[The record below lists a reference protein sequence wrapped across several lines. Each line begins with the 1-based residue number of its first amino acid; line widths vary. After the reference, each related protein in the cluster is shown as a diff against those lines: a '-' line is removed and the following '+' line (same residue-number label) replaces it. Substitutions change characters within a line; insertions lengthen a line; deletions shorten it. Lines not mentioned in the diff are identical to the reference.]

1 MTNESHVLF
10 RHSEDVHN
18 FDFGV
23 ISFLLKSSMQ
33 FELATGCFRCFK
45 NESLLLPFPRKSKV
59 RVRCSCDKFHT
70 VCMCSFEGALLDMQL
85 NISAKTRDMS

>member
-33 FELATGCFRCFK
+33 FELLDVSGVLKMNHYYCPSRERVKSECVAVVTSFIQFVCFA
-45 NESLLLPFPRKSKV
+45 SKAP
-59 RVRCSCDKFHT
+59 C
-70 VCMCSFEGALLDMQL
+70 
-85 NISAKTRDMS
+85 